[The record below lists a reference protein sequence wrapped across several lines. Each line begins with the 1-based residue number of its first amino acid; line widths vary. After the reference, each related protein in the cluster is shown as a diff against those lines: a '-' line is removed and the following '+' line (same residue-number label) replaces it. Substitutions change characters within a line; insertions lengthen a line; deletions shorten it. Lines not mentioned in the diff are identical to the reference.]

1 MDRESHIGTEKIF
14 VSSIVGQ
21 LALSIEL
28 SDNLLKDG
36 KASVVHFS
44 RLRPICSEYIEQLI
58 SKFKIVAT
66 VEEHLRSGGLGT
78 SVLEAFSDLNIK
90 IRPSV
95 IRFGMPEEFIHDL
108 GSQEYVRTKCGLNI
122 EFMKNKKKL
131 KNQLKTKAAILTEIH
146 KPLEIAEVDLPNID
160 VGQVRF

>member
-1 MDRESHIGTEKIF
+1 MD
-14 VSSIVGQ
+14 
-21 LALSIEL
+21 
-28 SDNLLKDG
+28 

-44 RLRPICSEYIEQLI
+44 RLRPICSEYIEQLA

-122 EFMKNKKKL
+122 EFMKNKIKKSIE
-131 KNQLKTKAAILTEIH
+131 N
-146 KPLEIAEVDLPNID
+146 
-160 VGQVRF
+160 